1 MEKKDKKLITPF
13 RNLYYSTVDITH
25 HELCTIFFM
34 RAYVGVQYDFILHGL
49 MGHYPK
55 QARINNVRDE
65 NLGGEFF
72 YEECHLYRKM

>member
-1 MEKKDKKLITPF
+1 
-13 RNLYYSTVDITH
+13 
-25 HELCTIFFM
+25 M